1 MYTIANFVGISIER
15 YLAEYLKMATCPVI
29 VFIHVFI
36 EIFRFS
42 ITTGFLGSKVD
53 LHVFYDD
60 GGVLGFYGVVLSL
73 PMICFRFLWCHIKFA
88 YDVFKVS
95 MVSY

>member
-1 MYTIANFVGISIER
+1 MYTIANFVGNSIER
-15 YLAEYLKMATCPVI
+15 HLAEYLKMATCPVI

-60 GGVLGFYGVVLSL
+60 GGF
-73 PMICFRFLWCHIKFA
+73 
-88 YDVFKVS
+88 
-95 MVSY
+95 